1 MVTSE
6 PLAPAAV
13 QETEAEVSPA
23 VADTLVAAPGGPE
36 GVTLLEASEADPSPL
51 ALVATT
57 VKVYAVPLV
66 RPVTVHDVVAVVQV
80 LAPVELVTV

>member
-1 MVTSE
+1 MAVTF
-6 PLAPAAV
+6 
-13 QETEAEVSPA
+13 
-23 VADTLVAAPGGPE
+23 VATPGWPP

-66 RPVTVHDVVAVVQV
+66 RPVTVQDVVAVVQV